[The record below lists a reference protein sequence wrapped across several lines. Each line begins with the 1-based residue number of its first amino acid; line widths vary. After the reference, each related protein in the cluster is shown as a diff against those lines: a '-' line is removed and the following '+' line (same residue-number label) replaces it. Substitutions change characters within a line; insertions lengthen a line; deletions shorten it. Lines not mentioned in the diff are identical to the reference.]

1 METKGGRPSMMKRRR
16 GGEGGN
22 ARRNVARSRWVNMWP
37 PLRDESG
44 RVTNNLM

>member
-1 METKGGRPSMMKRRR
+1 METKGGGAIHDEEKERR
-16 GGEGGN
+16 GGGN